1 MGGIINIHIK
11 VINTKIFMKV
21 KKKSNYWTTKTGFFN
36 VKNFWTFGE
45 LQP

>member
-21 KKKSNYWTTKTGFFN
+21 KKKATTGQQKLAF
-36 VKNFWTFGE
+36 
-45 LQP
+45 LM